1 MSFIFC
7 FAYISLRINN
17 IDYYRMR
24 HIYSHGVL
32 IFIGMM
38 ASSSLFGQNVPPRLQ
53 SQQDAYESGSYMFPA
68 QKRSNWGVG
77 LSIGSA
83 MVAGD
88 VSPVSPIPGYGIGLH
103 VQKALGHAF
112 SLRLQANKSHM
123 AGQNYRS
130 SHGYFSAKNNPWASA
145 KDISNQQ
152 YWAGGFSNPKRV
164 YYNYMA
170 DVIDVSLQGVFTLN
184 NVNFYKEQSKVGLHL
199 IGGVGLYA
207 GSTLVD
213 AFDDNG
219 RIYDFSPAFA
229 IDKKSDALKKV
240 YEVRG
245 ISGGFAALNKKLYDM
260 PSEPYPSGTV
270 IKYGTYLDS
279 LKQKNNRYYTILPM
293 ITGGV
298 NVSYRLSR
306 RLDLGI
312 EQRITA
318 MNSDLLDAQRWQENG
333 ANMGRTLGN
342 QVFYYGNKA
351 LTGGQDV
358 YLNTNLTLT
367 VKLGKGDESLWNTN
381 PLVGA
386 YGKIN
391 DMDKRLKSAQEDNDN
406 DGVSDI
412 YDQEPETPEGMEVDS
427 KGRTKDTDEDGI
439 PDSDDMQK
447 NTPMGCDVDNKGVAK
462 DNDGDRVPDCYDL
475 EINTKPGAMVD
486 ANGRT
491 IVIPKVDC
499 AECIKQLP
507 PPPPPQII
515 NNTPPIVV
523 ENNECDLPSVHFDLD
538 RANVKQE
545 FYPSIFH
552 VARYMINHPNEKIRI
567 SGYTDV
573 GGEEIIRKRVESV
586 LNFIQGNFGIDRSRF
601 EIAYGIAS
609 DGVQVGNG
617 NSNKNP
623 KTGPMDYLNRRV
635 DFECI
640 K

>member
-1 MSFIFC
+1 
-7 FAYISLRINN
+7 
-17 IDYYRMR
+17 MR
-24 HIYSHGVL
+24 HNYSHGVL
-32 IFIGMM
+32 ILIGMM
-38 ASSSLFGQNVPPRLQ
+38 ASSTLLGQNVPPRLQ

-77 LSIGSA
+77 VNLGTAFVS
-83 MVAGD
+83 GD
-88 VSPVSPIPGYGIGLH
+88 VEPVSLVPGYGIGLH
-103 VQKALGHAF
+103 VQKSLGHAF
-112 SLRLQANKSHM
+112 ALRLQANKSRM

-130 SHGYFSAKNNPWASA
+130 ARGYFSAKDNPWSSA
-145 KDISNQQ
+145 VDITNSK

-164 YYNYMA
+164 FYNYMA
-170 DVIDVSLQGVFTLN
+170 DVMDVSVQGVFTLN
-184 NVNFYKEQSKVGLHL
+184 NVNFYKEQNKFGLHL
-199 IGGVGLYA
+199 IAGVGLA
-207 GSTLVD
+207 GMSTLVD
-213 AFDDNG
+213 AFNPNG
-219 RIYDFSPAFA
+219 LIYNFDPALSLK
-229 IDKKSDALKKV
+229 DRKEALDKV
-240 YEVRG
+240 YEIRG
-245 ISGGFAALNKKLYDM
+245 ISGGFAALSKKHYDM
-260 PSEPYPSGTV
+260 PSEAYPEGRV
-270 IKYGTYLDS
+270 IKYGTYSDS
-279 LKQKNNRYYTILPM
+279 LGGKNDRFYTILPM
-293 ITGGV
+293 FTGAV

-306 RLDLGI
+306 RMDIGI
-312 EQRITA
+312 EQRVTA
-318 MNSDLLDAQRWQENG
+318 INSDLLDAQRWQENG
-333 ANMGRTLGN
+333 ANPGRGLGN
-342 QVFYYGNKA
+342 QTFAYGNKA

-358 YLNTNLTLT
+358 YLNTNITLT
-367 VKLGKGDESLWNTN
+367 MKIGNGEESLWATN
-381 PLVGA
+381 PLVA
-386 YGKIN
+386 TYGKIN
-391 DMDKRLKSAQEDNDN
+391 DMDKRLKSAQEDTDG

-475 EINTKPGAMVD
+475 ELNTKPGALVD
-486 ANGRT
+486 ANGRS
-491 IVIPKVDC
+491 IVLPKFDC
-499 AECIKQLP
+499 AECLAKLP
-507 PPPPPQII
+507 PPPPPVNIPT
-515 NNTPPIVV
+515 NTQPPIVI

-552 VARYMINHPNEKIRI
+552 VARYMINHPNEKIRV

-573 GGEEIIRKRVESV
+573 GGEEIIRKRIESV

-601 EIAYGIAS
+601 EIAYGMSA

>member
-1 MSFIFC
+1 
-7 FAYISLRINN
+7 
-17 IDYYRMR
+17 MR
-24 HIYSHGVL
+24 HNYSHGVL
-32 IFIGMM
+32 ILIGMI

-53 SQQDAYESGSYMFPA
+53 PQQDAYESGSYMFPA

-77 LSIGSA
+77 LSLGTAFIS
-83 MVAGD
+83 GD
-88 VSPVSPIPGYGIGLH
+88 VNPVSPIPGYGIGLH

-130 SHGYFSAKNNPWASA
+130 THGYFSAKDNPWSLA
-145 KDISNQQ
+145 KDISNNQ
-152 YWAGGFSNPKRV
+152 YWAGGFSTPKRV
-164 YYNYMA
+164 FYNYMT
-170 DVIDVSLQGVFTLN
+170 DIYDVSVQGVFTLN
-184 NVNFYKEQSKVGLHL
+184 NVNFYKEQNKFGLHL
-199 IGGVGLYA
+199 LGGVGA
-207 GSTLVD
+207 CATSALVD
-213 AFDDNG
+213 AFDANG
-219 RIYDFSPAFA
+219 RIYDFSSALN
-229 IDKKSDALKKV
+229 ITDRKDALEAI
-240 YEVRG
+240 YGIRG
-245 ISGGFAALNKKLYDM
+245 LTSGFSALNSKLYDM
-260 PSEPYPSGTV
+260 PSEKFSSGKV
-270 IKYGTYLDS
+270 IKYGSYTDS
-279 LKQKNNRYYTILPM
+279 LGGKNDRYYTILPM

-306 RLDLGI
+306 RMDIGL

-318 MNSDLLDAQRWQENG
+318 VNGDLLDAQRWQENG
-333 ANMGRTLGN
+333 ANAGRTLGN
-342 QVFYYGNKA
+342 QPFYFGNKA
-351 LTGGQDV
+351 LSSGQDV
-358 YLNTNLTLT
+358 YLNTSITLT
-367 VKLGKGDESLWNTN
+367 FKIGKGDESLWATN
-381 PLVGA
+381 PLIES

-391 DMDKRLKSAQEDNDN
+391 DMDKRLKAAQEDGDN
-406 DGVSDI
+406 DGVADI
-412 YDQEPETPEGMEVDS
+412 YDQEPETPEGMEVDT

-447 NTPMGCDVDNKGVAK
+447 NTPLGCDVDNKGVAK

-475 EINTKPGAMVD
+475 ELNTKTGAMVD

-491 IVIPKVDC
+491 IVMPKVDC

-515 NNTPPIVV
+515 NNQPQVV
-523 ENNECDLPSVHFDLD
+523 ENECDLPSVHFDLD

-545 FYPSIFH
+545 FYPSIFN

-573 GGEEIIRKRVESV
+573 GGEEIIRKRIESV

-601 EIAYGIAS
+601 EIAYGMTA
-609 DGVQVGNG
+609 DGVQVGTG